1 MRNRVWRTATV
12 AALGAVLGLWLS
24 ATPMLAHHAFTA
36 EFDATKPVTV
46 RGIVTKVEWINPHS
60 WIHVDV
66 KEPDGQVV
74 NWAFELGAPNA
85 LFRRG
90 WRKDSIGP
98 GIEVVISGYRGK
110 SGRPIANGRTIKF
123 ADGRELFA
131 GSSGTGAPVD
141 GADPSERR

>member
-1 MRNRVWRTATV
+1 MTRSI
-12 AALGAVLGLWLS
+12 LAVTGLIVVGLWLS
-24 ATPMLAHHAFTA
+24 GSPARAHHAFTA
-36 EFDATKPVTV
+36 EFDATKPVAM

-66 KEPDGQVV
+66 KEDNGQVV

-98 GIEVVISGYRGK
+98 GIEVMITGFRGK

-131 GSSGTGAPVD
+131 GSSGTGAPLD
-141 GADPSERR
+141 GADPTEKR

>member
-1 MRNRVWRTATV
+1 MIRMLLKV
-12 AALGAVLGLWLS
+12 AVLAVVVGLWLS
-24 ATPMLAHHAFTA
+24 GTPMLAHHAFTA
-36 EFDATKPVTV
+36 EFDATKHVTM

-66 KEPDGQVV
+66 KEPNGQVV

-90 WRKDSIGP
+90 WRKDSVGL
-98 GIEVVISGYRGK
+98 GIEVVITGFRGK

-131 GSSGTGAPVD
+131 GSSGTGAPPD
-141 GADPSERR
+141 GADPTEKR